1 MSKTVITG
9 ATLNEMTERRPVTIK
24 LRAMITDEI
33 LWQRVWLYCKRL
45 AKFIHAPVSLKDY
58 QRMKDYVDD
67 YELIDV
73 LIQLV
78 SEYMPTDDFLAN
90 FDTIGHSYVIA
101 LLSQTNYRRKDILK
115 SLDFLVD
122 YAMDNELRYAVVLH
136 RNFERLEKDYP
147 DLESLENRL
156 RDFANLKHDE
166 IMETMRKNRE
176 AHEERLKRKNRN

>member
-1 MSKTVITG
+1 MSETVITG

-58 QRMKDYVDD
+58 QRMKDYADD

-78 SEYMPTDDFLAN
+78 SEYMPTDDYLVN
-90 FDTIGHSYVIA
+90 FDVIGHSYIIA
-101 LLSQTNYRRKDILK
+101 LLSQSKCRREDILK
-115 SLDFLVD
+115 SLDFLAD
-122 YAMDNELRYAVVLH
+122 YVMDNEIRYAVVLR
-136 RNFERLEKDYP
+136 RNLERLKKEYTDLERLEEK
-147 DLESLENRL
+147 L
-156 RDFANLKHDE
+156 RDFAKRKDE
-166 IMETMRKNRE
+166 ELEETIRKNRE
-176 AHEERLKRKNRN
+176 AYEERLKRKNQN